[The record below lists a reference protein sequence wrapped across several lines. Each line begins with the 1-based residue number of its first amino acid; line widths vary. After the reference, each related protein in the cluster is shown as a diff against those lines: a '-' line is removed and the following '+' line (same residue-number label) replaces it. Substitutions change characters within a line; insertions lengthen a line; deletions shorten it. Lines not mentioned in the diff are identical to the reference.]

1 MSIESIAGFEN
12 LTLEIATISESGY
25 TTETTYTTETIK
37 GAINQAGT
45 RELEYAKARQ
55 IEVDYKCYT
64 EVTAITKAIKKND
77 RINGYRVT
85 GTPKNTFGKDHHLK
99 ILLAEVE

>member
-1 MSIESIAGFEN
+1 MSIESIAEFED
-12 LTLEIATISESGY
+12 LTLEIATITDSGY
-25 TTETTYTTETIK
+25 TTETTYTTETIS

-45 RELEYAKARQ
+45 SELEYAAARQ

-77 RINGYRVT
+77 KINGFRVT
-85 GTPKNTFGKDHHLK
+85 GPPKNTFGKGHHLK